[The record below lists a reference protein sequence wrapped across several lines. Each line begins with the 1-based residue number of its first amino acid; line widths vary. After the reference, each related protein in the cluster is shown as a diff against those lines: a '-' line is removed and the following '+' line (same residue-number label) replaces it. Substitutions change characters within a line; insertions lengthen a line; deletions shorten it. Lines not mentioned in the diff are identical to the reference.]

1 MSRPPVNDAS
11 GLDAYRLVA
20 DPRALK
26 HHGLFVAE
34 GRLVVERLL
43 EDGKFAVDSVLVT
56 PAAQRGMA
64 DVLQRRRDVVV
75 HVLAAEALRDLSG
88 FNFHRGCLALARR
101 VASTTT
107 IEALATSSRVLAIE
121 GVRDP
126 DNVGGLFRT
135 ALALGV
141 DGVVLDETSA
151 DPFYRKAVRTS
162 MAATLRLPFLRAA
175 AWRDTLGSLR
185 AAGMHV
191 IALTP
196 GPGAVALEHMAVAAG
211 DRLVIA
217 VGSEG
222 LGLEADTLAAADAR
236 VRIPVDAR
244 ADSLNVVTAAGIALY
259 ALTRRLT

>member
-1 MSRPPVNDAS
+1 MDAS
-11 GLDAYRLVA
+11 GLDAYRLVGEPA
-20 DPRALK
+20 ILK
-26 HHGLFVAE
+26 QHGLFVAE

-43 EDGKFAVDSVLVT
+43 EDGAFAVASVLLT

-75 HVLAAEALRDLSG
+75 HVLAPDALRELTG

-101 VASTTT
+101 VESTTT
-107 IEALATSSRVLAIE
+107 IEALAASSRVLAIE

-135 ALALGV
+135 ALAFGI
-141 DGVVLDETSA
+141 DGVVLDGTSA
-151 DPFYRKAVRTS
+151 DPLYRKAVRTS
-162 MAATLRLPFLRAA
+162 MAATLRVPFLRAA
-175 AWRDTLGSLR
+175 AWRSTLLSLR
-185 AAGMHV
+185 TAGMHV

-196 GPGAVALEHMAVAAG
+196 GTGAIALEHVAVAAG

-217 VGSEG
+217 VGSEAFG
-222 LGLEADTLAAADAR
+222 LDADTLAAADAR
-236 VRIPVDAR
+236 VRIPVDPR

-259 ALTRRLT
+259 ELARRLT